1 MKKQCYFFRKKYIK
15 EGTLMKKILSLVL
28 LLTLVLSLVPAHAE
42 TDWSSKE
49 KYTFNWTQYYVAPS
63 AEDAV
68 TIKYLEDKFNVDINI
83 LPIEDGNFMEVLNTY
98 IVGGDIPD
106 VMRLKDP
113 TIFSTYVDQDVLG
126 EIDMELVKE
135 YFPIYYNAM
144 MAFQDGLFLQYG
156 SVDGAQ
162 YGLPAIA
169 SGNQFHLPVVYNK
182 TWMEN
187 VGVTET
193 PKTLDELHTL
203 MQKFTFEDPDKNG
216 KNDTYGLSS
225 DGMRNVFGAYGI
237 NPGAADGRT
246 DHSAFQVIDGQLEYV
261 ATHEHYK
268 EALKTLHD
276 WYVEG
281 LIDPEFITG
290 ENTGGYWAISHSMVN
305 NRIGMTVRGN
315 YYHWVQTG
323 EYQVKNENGE
333 MVDCDPGA
341 VAKEFEAA
349 NPDQDL
355 ILGDPVEGP
364 YGAGVKSWN
373 LLAQIY
379 AFNPELTEN
388 TDKFI
393 RVLAIMNEM
402 AQLSTVNDAD
412 VMYQMWENLYG
423 AEGDLWY
430 VVDKEG
436 KEFATT
442 EKYNELYPSDAAV
455 NNFGRTEYGPTLPDP
470 QVGAGAR
477 WAYSLGYDQKGISSI
492 MQFSLPLMA
501 EYQTNL
507 TNLKDNWMVSFITGA
522 KDIDA
527 DWDAYIAEMNAS
539 GLDKMVE
546 EARDY
551 YASMQ

>member
-1 MKKQCYFFRKKYIK
+1 
-15 EGTLMKKILSLVL
+15 MKKILALVL
-28 LLTLVLSLVPAHAE
+28 MLALVLSIVPAHAE
-42 TDWSSKE
+42 TDWHAKE
-49 KYTFNWTQYYVAPS
+49 KYTLNWTQYYVTPS
-63 AEDAV
+63 AEDAI
-68 TIKYLEDKFNVDINI
+68 TIKYLEDKFNVDIVV
-83 LPIEDGNFMEVLNTY
+83 LPIEDSNFMEVLNTY

-113 TIFSTYVDQDVLG
+113 AVFNTYVDQEVLG
-126 EIDMELVKE
+126 AIDMDLVKE
-135 YFPIYYNAM
+135 YHPSYYKAM
-144 MAFQDGLFLQYG
+144 TEYENGVYLTYG
-156 SVDGAQ
+156 SVDGTQ
-162 YGLPAIA
+162 YGLPAI
-169 SGNQFHLPVVYNK
+169 SGGNLFHLPVVYNK

-203 MQKFTFEDPDKNG
+203 MQKFTFEDPDKDG
-216 KNDTYGLSS
+216 VQDTYGLAS

-261 ATHEHYK
+261 ATHARYK
-268 EALKTLHD
+268 EALKTLRA

-315 YYHWVQTG
+315 YYHWAQTG
-323 EYQVKNENGE
+323 EYKIMNEAGE
-333 MVDCDPGA
+333 WIDCDPGA

-379 AFNPELTEN
+379 AFSPDLTED

-393 RVLAIMNEM
+393 RVLAIMEEM
-402 AQLSTVNDAD
+402 AQGRSDHDPDTIEQYLLNI
-412 VMYQMWENLYG
+412 YG
-423 AEGDLWY
+423 EEGKWWY
-430 VVDKEG
+430 WIDKEA
-436 KEFATT
+436 KEWATT
-442 EKYNELYPSDAAV
+442 AAYVEQFPLDAPVNE
-455 NNFGRTEYGPTLPDP
+455 FGREEYGPTYPGP
-470 QVGAGAR
+470 QIGAGAR
-477 WAYSLGYDQKGISSI
+477 WAYSLGYENKGISSI
-492 MQFSLPLMA
+492 MQFSLPIMA

-507 TNLKDNWMVSFITGA
+507 TNLKDNWMVNFITGN

-527 DWDAYIAEMNAS
+527 DWEAYIAEMNAS
-539 GLDKMVE
+539 GLEAMVQ

-551 YASMQ
+551 YAASSK

>member
-1 MKKQCYFFRKKYIK
+1 
-15 EGTLMKKILSLVL
+15 MKKILSLVL
-28 LLTLVLSLVPAHAE
+28 LLTLVLTLVPAHAE

-49 KYTFNWTQYYVAPS
+49 KFTINWTQYYVAPS

-68 TIKYLEDKFNVDINI
+68 TIRTLEEKYNVDINI

-135 YFPIYYNAM
+135 YFPSYYNAM
-144 MAFQDGLFLQYG
+144 AEFENGVYLQYG
-156 SVDGAQ
+156 SVDGTQ

-169 SGNQFHLPVVYNK
+169 SGNIFHLPVVYNK

-203 MQKFTFEDPDKNG
+203 MQKFTFEDPDQNG
-216 KNDTYGLSS
+216 KDDTYGLSS

-261 ATHEHYK
+261 ATHERYK
-268 EALKTLHD
+268 EALKTLHA
-276 WYVEG
+276 WYEEG

-290 ENTGGYWAISHSMVN
+290 ENTGGYWAISHSFVN

-315 YYHWVQTG
+315 YYHWAQSG
-323 EYQVKNENGE
+323 EYQVMNENGE
-333 MVDCDPGA
+333 MVDCEPGA

-349 NPDQDL
+349 NPDQEL

-379 AFNPELTEN
+379 AFSPDLTEN
-388 TDKFI
+388 TEKFI
-393 RVLAIMNEM
+393 RVLAIMEDM
-402 AQLSTVNDAD
+402 SRQYAD
-412 VMYQMWENLYG
+412 HDVEDMQAYMEDYYG
-423 AEGDLWY
+423 EEGTYWY
-430 VVDKEG
+430 WIDKEG
-436 KEFATT
+436 KEKSTT
-442 EKYNELYPSDAAV
+442 TKFQEDYPSDAAV
-455 NNFGRTEYGPTLPDP
+455 NNFGREEYGPTYPVP
-470 QVGAGAR
+470 QIGAGAR

>member
-1 MKKQCYFFRKKYIK
+1 
-15 EGTLMKKILSLVL
+15 MKKILALVL
-28 LLTLVLSLVPAHAE
+28 MLALALSIVPANAE
-42 TDWSSKE
+42 TDWHAKE
-49 KYTFNWTQYYVAPS
+49 KYTLNWTQYYVTPS
-63 AEDAV
+63 AEDAI
-68 TIKYLEDKFNVDINI
+68 TIKYLEDKFNVDINV
-83 LPIEDGNFMEVLNTY
+83 LPIEDSNFMEVLNTY

-113 TIFSTYVDQDVLG
+113 SVFTTYVDQDVLG
-126 EIDMELVKE
+126 AIDMDLVKE
-135 YFPIYYNAM
+135 YHPSYYKSMTEYEN
-144 MAFQDGLFLQYG
+144 GLYLTYG
-156 SVDGAQ
+156 SVDGTQ
-162 YGLPAIA
+162 YGLPAI
-169 SGNQFHLPVVYNK
+169 SGGNLFHLPVVYNK

-187 VGVTET
+187 VGVTEA

-203 MQKFTFEDPDKNG
+203 MQKFTFEDPDKDG
-216 KNDTYGLSS
+216 VQDTYGLSS

-261 ATHEHYK
+261 ATHARYK
-268 EALKTLHD
+268 EALKTLHA
-276 WYVEG
+276 WYEEG

-290 ENTGGYWAISHSMVN
+290 ENTGGYWAISHAMVN

-315 YYHWVQTG
+315 YYHWAQTG
-323 EYQVKNENGE
+323 EYQILNEKGE
-333 MVDCDPGA
+333 WIDCEPGA

-349 NPDQDL
+349 NPDQKL

-379 AFNPELTEN
+379 AFSPDLTED

-393 RVLAIMNEM
+393 RVLAIMEEM
-402 AQLSTVNDAD
+402 TKGRSIQDAD
-412 VMYQMWENLYG
+412 TIEEYLIATRGE
-423 AEGDLWY
+423 EGKWWY
-430 VVDKEG
+430 WIDKEA
-436 KEFATT
+436 KEWAATT
-442 EKYNELYPSDAAV
+442 LYNETFPLDAPV
-455 NNFGRTEYGPTLPDP
+455 NEFGREEYGPTTPDP

-477 WAYSLGYDQKGISSI
+477 WAYSLGYDKKGISSI
-492 MQFSLPLMA
+492 MQFSLPIMA

-507 TNLKDNWMVSFITGA
+507 TNLKDNWMVNFISGE

-539 GLDKMVE
+539 GLEAMVQ

-551 YASMQ
+551 YAASTK